1 MLRREETSW
10 HHMTLQYGLI
20 DAWRLDNFRK
30 MLSKE
35 FTFDNG
41 RARPRS
47 AVSRIDK
54 FMISQNIEERGG
66 RIETATSVRRL
77 SDHSPLD
84 VGQPP
89 PPQNTPRFFNASL
102 LGEEE
107 FMKEMLLAWARDQQR
122 PGNDQSWS
130 AWLEATIERVMAYNT
145 CLAKDKKRVQRCQNT
160 CQKSTAGKNPA
171 PNRLDQR
178 GNQRYPF
185 RRPGQT
191 GENLSRFRGA
201 QPTSLHS

>member
-41 RARPRS
+41 KARPRS

-89 PPQNTPRFFNASL
+89 PPPKTL
-102 LGEEE
+102 LV
-107 FMKEMLLAWARDQQR
+107 F
-122 PGNDQSWS
+122 
-130 AWLEATIERVMAYNT
+130 
-145 CLAKDKKRVQRCQNT
+145 
-160 CQKSTAGKNPA
+160 STLP
-171 PNRLDQR
+171 
-178 GNQRYPF
+178 Y
-185 RRPGQT
+185 
-191 GENLSRFRGA
+191 
-201 QPTSLHS
+201 